1 MPLSTPCGPRWS
13 NCVVGSR
20 RTGADGSMSVT
31 GPELLPGG
39 LAFALV
45 GGAAAVATAAATPV
59 ARRLATRSGVLVAPD
74 DRNVHESPTATLG
87 GTAMLFGLFVGAAT
101 AWLLGDFASVFAA
114 PSEMIGVLVAAAVIC
129 AVGVVDDIS
138 PLSVPAKVAG
148 MVVAGVVLS
157 VVGVSLVVLRIPFF
171 ETVILSSNMSALLT
185 VVWVVLIANAVNLID
200 GLDGLAGGIVAIAAA
215 TFLFYAIRLGD
226 AGVLTASSPGALIAV
241 LVVGICVG
249 FLPHNVHPARIFMGD
264 GGALLLGLLM
274 AASTMSVGGSTDAV
288 FSGQAFFFFAP
299 IFIPLFI
306 LGVPLFDMAFAIVR
320 RAATRGIRVTHADK
334 DHLHHRLLRLGYGH
348 RRAVWI
354 LWAWTALLSGF
365 VLWPTYTGSGD
376 AIVPIGIAAVCL
388 LLFTVF
394 HPRLRDS
401 VLTGSPDDH
410 SDGVG

>member
-1 MPLSTPCGPRWS
+1 
-13 NCVVGSR
+13 
-20 RTGADGSMSVT
+20 MSVT
-31 GPELLPGG
+31 GSELLPGG

>member
-1 MPLSTPCGPRWS
+1 
-13 NCVVGSR
+13 
-20 RTGADGSMSVT
+20 MSVT
-31 GPELLPGG
+31 GSELLPGG

-59 ARRLATRSGVLVAPD
+59 AHRLAIRSGVLVAPD

>member
-1 MPLSTPCGPRWS
+1 
-13 NCVVGSR
+13 
-20 RTGADGSMSVT
+20 
-31 GPELLPGG
+31 
-39 LAFALV
+39 
-45 GGAAAVATAAATPV
+45 
-59 ARRLATRSGVLVAPD
+59 
-74 DRNVHESPTATLG
+74 
-87 GTAMLFGLFVGAAT
+87 
-101 AWLLGDFASVFAA
+101 
-114 PSEMIGVLVAAAVIC
+114 
-129 AVGVVDDIS
+129 
-138 PLSVPAKVAG
+138 
-148 MVVAGVVLS
+148 
-157 VVGVSLVVLRIPFF
+157 
-171 ETVILSSNMSALLT
+171 
-185 VVWVVLIANAVNLID
+185 
-200 GLDGLAGGIVAIAAA
+200 
-215 TFLFYAIRLGD
+215 
-226 AGVLTASSPGALIAV
+226 VLTASSPGALIAV